1 MQTLPKKSGVAT
13 SDKADFKIKT
23 SGKGQRKLHNDKT
36 VNLPRHEIPKCV
48 CTQQQSFKI
57 HGSKNR
63 MNLRRNR

>member
-13 SDKADFKIKT
+13 SDKADFKIKR
-23 SGKGQRKLHNDKT
+23 SGQGQRKLHNDKT
-36 VNLPRHEIPKCV
+36 VNLPRHENPKCV
-48 CTQQQSFKI
+48 CTQQSFKT